1 MNIDEHWTFQCLL
14 SCVFP
19 TCLVFDCFAAVHQ
32 SPFWFVKGRRVRK
45 LLLLWCILY
54 SYHVLPRSDV
64 HFAASRPFFPP
75 CQVRVV
81 RFYVSCPAFRLPSAF
96 LPPPVGP
103 QLQAR
108 NRSGPRRTRTAT
120 SGSKCSHK
128 NFWSRKPV
136 RWNLGVWGFAGY
148 LGTFLQDRRHDCHA
162 EMRSV
167 TWRAVPVNE
176 ALER

>member
-64 HFAASRPFFPP
+64 HFAASRPFFPT

-81 RFYVSCPAFRLPSAF
+81 RFYVSCPAFRLPSA
-96 LPPPVGP
+96 
-103 QLQAR
+103 
-108 NRSGPRRTRTAT
+108 SRRTSTASSQSQWSPPDPNSNLWIKVLPQKFLVT
-120 SGSKCSHK
+120 ETCEMKSWGLRVCRVSWDISSGQASWLSCGNAQCNLESCSGK
-128 NFWSRKPV
+128 WS
-136 RWNLGVWGFAGY
+136 AGKIK
-148 LGTFLQDRRHDCHA
+148 
-162 EMRSV
+162 S
-167 TWRAVPVNE
+167 
-176 ALER
+176 

>member
-1 MNIDEHWTFQCLL
+1 MFTKINTMNIDEHWTFQCLL

-64 HFAASRPFFPP
+64 HFAASRSFFPP

-96 LPPPVGP
+96 LRLPSGLNCKLAIAVVPAGP
-103 QLQAR
+103 QPQRISEDVPNRMPERLSEDMPDTHAR
-108 NRSGPRRTRTAT
+108 KYIR
-120 SGSKCSHK
+120 
-128 NFWSRKPV
+128 
-136 RWNLGVWGFAGY
+136 
-148 LGTFLQDRRHDCHA
+148 
-162 EMRSV
+162 
-167 TWRAVPVNE
+167 
-176 ALER
+176 